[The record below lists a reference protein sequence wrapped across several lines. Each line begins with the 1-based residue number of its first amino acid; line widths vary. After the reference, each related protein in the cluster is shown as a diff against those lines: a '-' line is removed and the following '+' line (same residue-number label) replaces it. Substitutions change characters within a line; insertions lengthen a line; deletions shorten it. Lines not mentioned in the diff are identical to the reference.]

1 MQIQDP
7 RPLPDYA
14 VISASGSVLI
24 KNSPGKLIRILYTS
38 TQTFTAIVYDGLDAT
53 TGVIIASFDIAQ
65 ADKLVGEWNFGTGFN
80 TGLFIVCTGTPPLTI
95 IFD

>member
-7 RPLPDYA
+7 RPLPDYV
-14 VISASGSVLI
+14 VISTSGSALI

-38 TQTFTAIVYDGLDAT
+38 TQSFTAVVYDGLNADGAVM
-53 TGVIIASFDIAQ
+53 GNFVIAS
-65 ADKLVGEWNFGTGFN
+65 ADKLVGEWNFGVGFN
-80 TGLFIVCTGTPPLTI
+80 TGLFIVTTGTPPLTV